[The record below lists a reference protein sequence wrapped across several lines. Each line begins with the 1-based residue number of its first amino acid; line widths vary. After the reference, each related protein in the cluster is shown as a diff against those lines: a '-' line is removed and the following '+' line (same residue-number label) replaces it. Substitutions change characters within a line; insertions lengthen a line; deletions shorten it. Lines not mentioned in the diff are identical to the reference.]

1 MRAREFTPAALAVA
15 EGVNDPNI
23 FKCIFLFGPM
33 GAGKSTV
40 ARPLLAHTGMR
51 SVNLDNFNELIIRK
65 GQAPGG
71 NLSLDQLEKNWM
83 LTQKQQAN
91 FIEGRLG
98 IIIDGSG
105 RNPDTC
111 WAVVNKLKPLGYQF
125 MMIFVNVSLETS
137 IARQQSRA
145 EKQAQQW
152 GHGRQVSPELA
163 QSSYSQVQTNLQEFQ
178 RYFGQNFVYID
189 NETTPDLALATRQ
202 VNAFLQAPLTPVAN
216 QWIQAQKG
224 GSQILAKQR
233 AARGS

>member
-1 MRAREFTPAALAVA
+1 MRAREFTQRLSQGVA

-40 ARPLLAHTGMR
+40 ARPLLAHTGLR
-51 SVNLDNFNELIIRK
+51 SVNLDNFNELLVRK

-71 NLSLDQLEKNWM
+71 NLSPDQLEKNWT

-91 FIEGRLG
+91 FIDGRLG

-105 RNPDTC
+105 RNPETC
-111 WAVVNKLKPLGYQF
+111 WAVIKQLKPLGYQF

-145 EKQAQQW
+145 QKQAQQW
-152 GHGRQVSPELA
+152 GVGRQVSPDLA
-163 QSSYSQVQTNLQEFQ
+163 QSSYSQVQTNLQQFKQ
-178 RYFGQNFVYID
+178 YFGQNFIYID
-189 NETTPDLALATRQ
+189 NETTPDLTLATKQ
-202 VNAFLQAPLTPVAN
+202 VNAFLKSPLTSVAN
-216 QWIQAQKG
+216 QWIQTQKG
-224 GSQILAKQR
+224 GQQILAKQ
-233 AARGS
+233 GSGKY